1 MAGLP
6 NSSKALQQ
14 WQHLFEEK
22 GVSRTE
28 QARQHLQQ
36 MLRLG
41 LPTRKHED
49 WKYTPLEGLTHS
61 QFIQQCATI
70 SAAQRDALA
79 LQIDAV
85 RLVFV
90 DGRFMPELS
99 DSTQNSG
106 FDVSVRDERQTLAA
120 PVHPEVF
127 LHLTESLAQCVTY
140 IQVRRNQRPT
150 RPLLL
155 MHITQGVDSDEL
167 NTAHY
172 RHHLALA
179 EGAEATVIEHY
190 VSLTAAKHFTG
201 ARLTMNVADN
211 AQLRHI
217 KLAFE
222 NASSYHFAHND
233 LLLATDASAFSHSF
247 LLGAAVLRHHS
258 SSQLNGE
265 NATLRL
271 NSLAMPVKNEVCDT
285 RTWLEHNKG
294 YCNSRQLHK
303 TIVSDKGR
311 AVFNG
316 LINVAQHAIKT
327 DGQMTNNNL
336 LLGKL
341 AEVDTKPQ
349 LEIYADDVKCS
360 HGATI
365 GRIDDE
371 QMFYLQSRGI
381 RQQEARHMIL
391 YAFAAELTE
400 AIHDSALK
408 QQVLARI
415 GQRLPGAGMT
425 FPVEKVRADFPIL
438 QREVNGLPLAYLD
451 SAASAQK
458 PNQVIDAE
466 SAFYR
471 HGYAAVHRGIHT
483 LSAQATESMEN
494 VRKQASRFI
503 NARSAEE
510 LVFVRGTTEGINLV
524 ANSWGTENI
533 RAGDNIIISEMEH
546 HANIV
551 PWQMLC
557 ERKGAELRVIPLH
570 PDGTLRLETL
580 AALFDDRTRLL
591 AITHVSNVLGTEN
604 PLPDMIALARQHGAK
619 VLVDGAQAVMH
630 HAVDVQAL
638 DCDFYVFSGHKLYG
652 PTGIGILYVK
662 EALLQEMPPWE
673 GGGSMISTVSLTQGT
688 TWAKAPWRFEAGTP
702 NTGGI
707 IGLGAAID
715 YVTSLGLDKIGDYEQ
730 MLMRYAL
737 EQLAQVPDIT
747 LYGPAQRLGVITFN
761 LGKHHAYDVGS
772 FLDNYGIAVRTGH
785 HCAMPLMAW
794 YGVPAMCRASLA
806 MYNTHEE
813 VDRLVAGL
821 TRIHRLLG

>member
-1 MAGLP
+1 
-6 NSSKALQQ
+6 
-14 WQHLFEEK
+14 
-22 GVSRTE
+22 
-28 QARQHLQQ
+28 
-36 MLRLG
+36 
-41 LPTRKHED
+41 
-49 WKYTPLEGLTHS
+49 
-61 QFIQQCATI
+61 
-70 SAAQRDALA
+70 
-79 LQIDAV
+79 
-85 RLVFV
+85 
-90 DGRFMPELS
+90 
-99 DSTQNSG
+99 
-106 FDVSVRDERQTLAA
+106 
-120 PVHPEVF
+120 
-127 LHLTESLAQCVTY
+127 
-140 IQVRRNQRPT
+140 
-150 RPLLL
+150 
-155 MHITQGVDSDEL
+155 
-167 NTAHY
+167 
-172 RHHLALA
+172 
-179 EGAEATVIEHY
+179 
-190 VSLTAAKHFTG
+190 
-201 ARLTMNVADN
+201 
-211 AQLRHI
+211 
-217 KLAFE
+217 
-222 NASSYHFAHND
+222 
-233 LLLATDASAFSHSF
+233 
-247 LLGAAVLRHHS
+247 
-258 SSQLNGE
+258 
-265 NATLRL
+265 
-271 NSLAMPVKNEVCDT
+271 
-285 RTWLEHNKG
+285 
-294 YCNSRQLHK
+294 
-303 TIVSDKGR
+303 
-311 AVFNG
+311 
-316 LINVAQHAIKT
+316 
-327 DGQMTNNNL
+327 
-336 LLGKL
+336 
-341 AEVDTKPQ
+341 
-349 LEIYADDVKCS
+349 
-360 HGATI
+360 
-365 GRIDDE
+365 
-371 QMFYLQSRGI
+371 
-381 RQQEARHMIL
+381 
-391 YAFAAELTE
+391 
-400 AIHDSALK
+400 
-408 QQVLARI
+408 
-415 GQRLPGAGMT
+415 MT

-438 QREVNGLPLAYLD
+438 QREVYGLPLAYLD

-630 HAVDVQAL
+630 HVVDVQAL

-730 MLMRYAL
+730 MLMCYAL

-747 LYGPAQRLGVITFN
+747 LYGPAQRLGVIAFN

>member
-1 MAGLP
+1 
-6 NSSKALQQ
+6 
-14 WQHLFEEK
+14 
-22 GVSRTE
+22 
-28 QARQHLQQ
+28 
-36 MLRLG
+36 
-41 LPTRKHED
+41 
-49 WKYTPLEGLTHS
+49 
-61 QFIQQCATI
+61 
-70 SAAQRDALA
+70 
-79 LQIDAV
+79 
-85 RLVFV
+85 
-90 DGRFMPELS
+90 
-99 DSTQNSG
+99 
-106 FDVSVRDERQTLAA
+106 
-120 PVHPEVF
+120 
-127 LHLTESLAQCVTY
+127 
-140 IQVRRNQRPT
+140 
-150 RPLLL
+150 
-155 MHITQGVDSDEL
+155 
-167 NTAHY
+167 
-172 RHHLALA
+172 
-179 EGAEATVIEHY
+179 
-190 VSLTAAKHFTG
+190 
-201 ARLTMNVADN
+201 
-211 AQLRHI
+211 
-217 KLAFE
+217 
-222 NASSYHFAHND
+222 
-233 LLLATDASAFSHSF
+233 
-247 LLGAAVLRHHS
+247 
-258 SSQLNGE
+258 
-265 NATLRL
+265 
-271 NSLAMPVKNEVCDT
+271 
-285 RTWLEHNKG
+285 
-294 YCNSRQLHK
+294 
-303 TIVSDKGR
+303 
-311 AVFNG
+311 
-316 LINVAQHAIKT
+316 
-327 DGQMTNNNL
+327 
-336 LLGKL
+336 
-341 AEVDTKPQ
+341 
-349 LEIYADDVKCS
+349 
-360 HGATI
+360 
-365 GRIDDE
+365 
-371 QMFYLQSRGI
+371 
-381 RQQEARHMIL
+381 
-391 YAFAAELTE
+391 
-400 AIHDSALK
+400 
-408 QQVLARI
+408 
-415 GQRLPGAGMT
+415 MT

-619 VLVDGAQAVMH
+619 VLVDGAQTVMH

-662 EALLQEMPPWE
+662 EVLLQEMPPWE

-747 LYGPAQRLGVITFN
+747 LYGPAQRLGVIAFN

-813 VDRLVAGL
+813 VDRLVVGL

>member
-1 MAGLP
+1 
-6 NSSKALQQ
+6 
-14 WQHLFEEK
+14 
-22 GVSRTE
+22 
-28 QARQHLQQ
+28 
-36 MLRLG
+36 
-41 LPTRKHED
+41 
-49 WKYTPLEGLTHS
+49 
-61 QFIQQCATI
+61 
-70 SAAQRDALA
+70 
-79 LQIDAV
+79 
-85 RLVFV
+85 
-90 DGRFMPELS
+90 
-99 DSTQNSG
+99 
-106 FDVSVRDERQTLAA
+106 
-120 PVHPEVF
+120 
-127 LHLTESLAQCVTY
+127 
-140 IQVRRNQRPT
+140 
-150 RPLLL
+150 
-155 MHITQGVDSDEL
+155 
-167 NTAHY
+167 
-172 RHHLALA
+172 
-179 EGAEATVIEHY
+179 
-190 VSLTAAKHFTG
+190 
-201 ARLTMNVADN
+201 
-211 AQLRHI
+211 
-217 KLAFE
+217 
-222 NASSYHFAHND
+222 
-233 LLLATDASAFSHSF
+233 
-247 LLGAAVLRHHS
+247 
-258 SSQLNGE
+258 
-265 NATLRL
+265 
-271 NSLAMPVKNEVCDT
+271 
-285 RTWLEHNKG
+285 
-294 YCNSRQLHK
+294 
-303 TIVSDKGR
+303 
-311 AVFNG
+311 
-316 LINVAQHAIKT
+316 
-327 DGQMTNNNL
+327 
-336 LLGKL
+336 
-341 AEVDTKPQ
+341 
-349 LEIYADDVKCS
+349 
-360 HGATI
+360 
-365 GRIDDE
+365 
-371 QMFYLQSRGI
+371 
-381 RQQEARHMIL
+381 
-391 YAFAAELTE
+391 
-400 AIHDSALK
+400 
-408 QQVLARI
+408 
-415 GQRLPGAGMT
+415 MT

-494 VRKQASRFI
+494 VRKQVSRFI

-570 PDGTLRLETL
+570 PDGTLRLEIL
-580 AALFDDRTRLL
+580 ATLFDDRTRLL

-630 HAVDVQAL
+630 HTVDVQAL

-673 GGGSMISTVSLTQGT
+673 GGGSMIATVSLTQGT

-707 IGLGAAID
+707 TGLGAAID

-747 LYGPAQRLGVITFN
+747 LYGPAQRLGVIAFN